1 MFDKFE
7 KSSVD
12 APEQSI
18 ENLTTLKVKG
28 GNWRDEDVT
37 KRPTDPQGL
46 ARSILHVLA
55 NKGAVNVNSVG
66 NVALNITMKAYRI
79 AKMEV
84 ASRTTETTLV
94 IDQTEYKAVVNGKPA
109 KGLCTRIFP
118 IPRKDLV

>member
-1 MFDKFE
+1 MLDKFE
-7 KSSVD
+7 KSFVD
-12 APEQSI
+12 APKQNI
-18 ENLTTLKVKG
+18 EDLITLKVKG

-55 NKGAVNVNSVG
+55 NKGVVNVNSVG
-66 NVALNITMKAYRI
+66 NVALNIAMKAYRI

-94 IDQTEYKAVVNGKPA
+94 IDQTEYKAIVNGKPA